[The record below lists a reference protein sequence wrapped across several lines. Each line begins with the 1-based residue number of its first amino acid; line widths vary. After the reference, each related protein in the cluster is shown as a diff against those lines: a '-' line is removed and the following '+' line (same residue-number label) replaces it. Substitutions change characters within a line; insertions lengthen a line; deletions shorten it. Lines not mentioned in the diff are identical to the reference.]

1 MFFLISRS
9 IARADLDISYITSR
23 VIVMSYPSELLESA
37 YKTNHIEDVRVS
49 IYYISCYFND
59 KECLKSL
66 KYTFLKNAI

>member
-1 MFFLISRS
+1 MRDCIVIYLIYYNFFFNFRS

-49 IYYISCYFND
+49 VSVEYSILLSITS
-59 KECLKSL
+59 K
-66 KYTFLKNAI
+66 